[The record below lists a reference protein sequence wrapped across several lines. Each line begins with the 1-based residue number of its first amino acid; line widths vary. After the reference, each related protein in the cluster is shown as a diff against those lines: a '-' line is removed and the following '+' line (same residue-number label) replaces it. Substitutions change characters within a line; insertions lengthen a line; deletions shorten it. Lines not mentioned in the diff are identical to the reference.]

1 MSSED
6 ADAPQVRYAFR
17 ARYGTDPTRLP
28 PPEEPSKE
36 YLDSFVKRILGLEKD
51 AKV

>member
-1 MSSED
+1 MSSEE
-6 ADAPQVRYAFR
+6 ADAPQTKYVYK
-17 ARYGTDPTRLP
+17 ARYGADPSRLP

-36 YLDSFVKRILGLEKD
+36 YLDSFVKRILGVEKD